1 MTHQGKLLPNDVVAH
16 WPEVFGDVKLNV
28 VPIGYLHMV
37 LVKFKD
43 GKVWEIRITTKTKK
57 NGWKSFEKSLTELYK
72 TYEDSIEE
80 LDFKLDTERVKKD
93 VEKLTEKFLKRS
105 KL

>member
-1 MTHQGKLLPNDVVAH
+1 VTNQGKLLPNDVVAH

-37 LVKFKD
+37 LIRFKD
-43 GKVWEIRITTKTKK
+43 GKVWEIRITTRTKK

-93 VEKLTEKFLKRS
+93 VEKLTEKFLKRT